1 MASTMTMLHDEPD
14 LRYTITAACARRP
27 KLLEQAARQFDIP
40 FWSTDY
46 RDVVSRHDV
55 DVVCVYTPDALHAE
69 SCIAALRHLKH
80 VVCTKPMVTTLED
93 ARTLVDLV
101 RATGAKFLV
110 GQTMRFDRQFL
121 AAKRRCDEGELG
133 RLIALESFYL
143 HDMRPIYQFT
153 PWRLHM
159 PQDFMFGGCVH
170 SIDVIRAFGGDI
182 KRVHAV
188 ANKGGLTEGYP
199 IQDNFFLN
207 VEFTSGVIG
216 RFSGLYGIVHPPK
229 PFTITLGLGRFK
241 ARTEVD
247 IHCLMAMTAVSTLVP
262 IIFFFVTQRT
272 FLQEIVITG
281 IKG

>member
-1 MASTMTMLHDEPD
+1 
-14 LRYTITAACARRP
+14 
-27 KLLEQAARQFDIP
+27 
-40 FWSTDY
+40 
-46 RDVVSRHDV
+46 
-55 DVVCVYTPDALHAE
+55 
-69 SCIAALRHLKH
+69 
-80 VVCTKPMVTTLED
+80 
-93 ARTLVDLV
+93 
-101 RATGAKFLV
+101 
-110 GQTMRFDRQFL
+110 
-121 AAKRRCDEGELG
+121 
-133 RLIALESFYL
+133 
-143 HDMRPIYQFT
+143 
-153 PWRLHM
+153 
-159 PQDFMFGGCVH
+159 MFGGCVH

-262 IIFFFVTQRT
+262 IIIFFVTQRT